1 MNGLWPALTRA
12 PAFRRETAVA
22 GEAMVAQTTRTDADR
37 ARAAAAPLARG
48 ATAIPVAM
56 WILGALFAMA
66 AIAAVGPLV
75 YKHFTN
81 ASLPGCHAGS
91 ACDQLETHILGRIK
105 FPEGLAVA
113 MGFGKWPTS
122 FLGLAYFV
130 AIFFAWLVAARRIT
144 PGLRAMIRLGALLS
158 LAYMI
163 VIVVSQKYCKYC
175 MASHAA
181 NFALLACMEI
191 GLMMSKRSSMPNAP
205 VNFMGRRGVASLIAF
220 GLGFVGVSG
229 VLGFKEHSLALAAGN
244 EAKNS
249 QDAMVQKA
257 KDDAAKAAAASAAAT
272 DDGWGFGPK
281 GFTGR
286 YRLGP
291 EKAPVRII
299 IFGAY
304 TCQFCRQMEQQ
315 ALELVDKNPGKVSF
329 SFKHFPMNSDCNPFN
344 EKSKDPP
351 EHRNACWAA
360 RCAEACAIWAG
371 ANAALSGEDQ
381 ATAANE
387 AFWKAHKWLYS
398 ILGAFDDNSLT
409 TGIKALGLD
418 ADKVTEL
425 MTKPAANNNVVNDVK
440 EGHALGLFQTPMIFI
455 NGVELKGWQK
465 PGEMQK
471 SVTTLLAAGAPAV
484 DATNDKP
491 DLARAKAIDDWRQE
505 ALRDIVADKSPRAIG
520 KADAP
525 VQVVVF
531 GDFQEENT
539 RKVDLL
545 LRAMVGGPGGL
556 AASDAAAK
564 PIRYSYRAFP
574 GDKSCND
581 KLFKTFFEHGCLTAK
596 AAEAA
601 ATVGGEAAYWKM
613 HDWLVNHPSPMGL
626 DAIKKGAKAIGL
638 DGDAVVASLNK
649 PEVLA
654 AIQDDIAAA
663 NAIAVGQIPA
673 VYINGRFVKTW
684 TRENDNVLGRIIDEA
699 AQKK

>member
-1 MNGLWPALTRA
+1 
-12 PAFRRETAVA
+12 
-22 GEAMVAQTTRTDADR
+22 MVAQTTRTDADR
-37 ARAAAAPLARG
+37 ARAAAAPVSR
-48 ATAIPVAM
+48 AIPPIPLAL
-56 WILGALFAMA
+56 WILGAVFALA
-66 AIAAVGPLV
+66 AVGAVGPLV

-81 ASLPGCHAGS
+81 AALPGCHAGS

-105 FPEGLAVA
+105 FPHGLATA
-113 MGFGKWPTS
+113 LGFGKWPTS

-130 AIFFAWLVAARRIT
+130 AIFLAWLAAARRIA

-158 LAYMI
+158 LVYMI

-181 NFALLACMEI
+181 NFALLACMEVGI
-191 GLMMSKRSSMPNAP
+191 MMSRRSSMSANPVTAPAP
-205 VNFMGRRGVASLIAF
+205 VSLVRRCGLASLVAF

-229 VLGFKEHSLALAAGN
+229 VLGFKEYSLAMAAGN
-244 EAKNS
+244 EARAS

-257 KDDAAKAAAASAAAT
+257 KDDAAKAAASAT
-272 DDGWGFGPK
+272 GDDSWDFGPK

-291 EKAPVRII
+291 EKAPVRIV

-315 ALELVDKNPGKVSF
+315 ALDLVERNPGKVSF

-371 ANAALSGEDQ
+371 ADAALKGEDQ

-398 ILGAFDDNSLT
+398 ILGAFDDNSLMA
-409 TGIKALGLD
+409 GLKALGFD

-425 MTKPAANNNVVNDVK
+425 MTKPAVNNNVVKDVQ

-465 PGEMQK
+465 PGELQK
-471 SVTTLLAAGAPAV
+471 AVATLLAANAPAV

-505 ALRDIVADKSPRAIG
+505 TLRDIAADKTPRALG

-545 LRAMVGGPGGL
+545 IRGMISGPGGL
-556 AASDAAAK
+556 AASDSAVK
-564 PIRYSYRAFP
+564 PIRYNYRAFP

-601 ATVGGEAAYWKM
+601 GLVGGDAAYWKM
-613 HDWLVNHPSPMGL
+613 HDWLVNNPTPMGL
-626 DAIKKGAKAIGL
+626 DSIKKGARAIGL

-654 AIQDDIAAA
+654 AIQDDVAAA

-673 VYINGRFVKTW
+673 VYVNGRFVKTW

-699 AQKK
+699 ARKK